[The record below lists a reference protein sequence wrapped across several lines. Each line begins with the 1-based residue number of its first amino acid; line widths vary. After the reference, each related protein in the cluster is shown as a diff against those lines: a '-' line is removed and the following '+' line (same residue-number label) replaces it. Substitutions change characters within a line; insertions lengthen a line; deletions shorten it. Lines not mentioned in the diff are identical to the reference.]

1 MGEFHEKKE
10 RKKYEM
16 MFEVK
21 VLVSRKYSVLITFN
35 LHSGTP
41 YKHKIML

>member
-21 VLVSRKYSVLITFN
+21 VYVSRKYSVLITFN
-35 LHSGTP
+35 YIRVHLTNI
-41 YKHKIML
+41 K